1 MVGRFLLPLVA
12 VTTTLGA
19 CEIARTDDAVARAGT
34 SSPDA
39 SGIVRLPAPADA
51 EMPSGAL
58 GESIRRGRALLAAT
72 PDSLPHNV
80 GGQLRC
86 TSCHL
91 DEGTRV
97 NAAPLV
103 GVYARFPQFRDR
115 SNSVAIIEDRVNDC
129 FERSMNGRALAY
141 DSRDM
146 RDIVAWLAFLSRGTP
161 VHRDTTPRGIP
172 LLAAMTPDTAVGRT
186 QFTTT
191 CAACHGMDGQGTP
204 AGPPLWGPKSYNVG
218 ASMARLRTAA
228 SFIKYNMPNDRPGT
242 LTPQQAFDLAAYVNS
257 HSRPDLAGKENDWPR
272 GDAPSDV
279 PYSTKGRTGG
289 P

>member
-1 MVGRFLLPLVA
+1 MAGRRLLTFLVVA
-12 VTTTLGA
+12 AALGA
-19 CEIARTDDAVARAGT
+19 CEPARTDDDVARAANSARDT
-34 SSPDA
+34 APV
-39 SGIVRLPAPADA
+39 IRLPAPADS
-51 EMPSGAL
+51 EIPEGAL
-58 GESIRRGRALLAAT
+58 GVSIRRGRALLAAT
-72 PDSLPHNV
+72 PDSLPDHV

-91 DEGTRV
+91 DEGTRI

-129 FERSMNGRALAY
+129 FQRSMNGRALAY

-146 RDIVAWLAFLSRGTP
+146 RDVVAWLAFLSRGTL

-172 LLAAMTPDTAVGRT
+172 LLAAMPADTARGRA

-204 AGPPLWGPKSYNVG
+204 AGPPLWGAKSYNIG

-228 SFIKYNMPNDRPGT
+228 SFIKYNMPMDRPGT
-242 LTPQQAFDLAAYVNS
+242 LTAQQAFDLAAYVNS
-257 HSRPDLAGKENDWPR
+257 YVRPDLPGKENDWPK
-272 GDAPSDV
+272 GNAPADV
-279 PYSTKGRTGG
+279 PYQTVARKKAG
-289 P
+289 

>member
-1 MVGRFLLPLVA
+1 MVGRRLTSFLA
-12 VTTTLGA
+12 VTATFGA
-19 CEIARTDDAVARAGT
+19 CEIARTDNTVARGGDT
-34 SSPDA
+34 TPTTR
-39 SGIVRLPAPADA
+39 GIVRLAAPADS
-51 EMPSGAL
+51 EMPEGAL
-58 GESIRRGRALLAAT
+58 GASIRRGRALLAAT
-72 PDSLPHNV
+72 ADSLPHNV

-91 DEGTRV
+91 DDGTRV

-129 FERSMNGRALAY
+129 FQRSMNGRALAY

-161 VHRDTTPRGIP
+161 VHKDTTPRGIP
-172 LLAAMTPDTAVGRT
+172 LLAALTPDTAAGRA
-186 QFTTT
+186 QFTTV

-204 AGPPLWGPKSYNVG
+204 AGPPLWGPKSFNIG

-242 LTPQQAFDLAAYVNS
+242 LTAQQAFDLAAYVNS
-257 HSRPDLAGKENDWPR
+257 HSRPDLAGKEDDWPR
-272 GDAPSDV
+272 GDAPADV

>member
-1 MVGRFLLPLVA
+1 MVGRRLLTLLAVA
-12 VTTTLGA
+12 TVLGA
-19 CEIARTDDAVARAGT
+19 CEPARTDESVAHAVDAPREPAAV
-34 SSPDA
+34 
-39 SGIVRLPAPADA
+39 IRLPAPADS
-51 EMPSGAL
+51 EMPEGAL
-58 GESIRRGRALLAAT
+58 GVSIRRGRALLAAT
-72 PDSLPHNV
+72 PDSLPDHV

-103 GVYARFPQFRDR
+103 GVYARFPQYRDR
-115 SNSVAIIEDRVNDC
+115 SNAVAIIEDRINDC
-129 FERSMNGRALAY
+129 FQRSLNGRALAY
-141 DSRDM
+141 DGRDM

-172 LLAAMTPDTAVGRT
+172 LLAAMTADSARGRA
-186 QFTTT
+186 QFATV
-191 CAACHGMDGQGTP
+191 CAACHGMDGAGTP
-204 AGPPLWGPKSYNVG
+204 AGPPLWGPKSYNIG

-242 LTPQQAFDLAAYVNS
+242 LTEQQAFDLAAYVNS
-257 HSRPDLAGKENDWPR
+257 HARPDLRGKENDWPK
-272 GDAPSDV
+272 GNAPEDV
-279 PYSTKGRTGG
+279 PYLTVGKSKG

>member
-1 MVGRFLLPLVA
+1 MVGRRLISILA
-12 VTTTLGA
+12 VTAIFGA
-19 CEIARTDDAVARAGT
+19 CEIARTDNTVARGGDTAPT
-34 SSPDA
+34 TP
-39 SGIVRLPAPADA
+39 GIVRLAAPADS
-51 EMPSGAL
+51 EIPDGAL
-58 GESIRRGRALLAAT
+58 GASIRRGRALLAAT

-91 DEGTRV
+91 DDGTRV

-129 FERSMNGRALAY
+129 FQRSMNGRALAY

-161 VHRDTTPRGIP
+161 VHKDTAPRGIP
-172 LLAAMTPDTAVGRT
+172 LLATLTPDTSAGRA

-204 AGPPLWGPKSYNVG
+204 AGPPLWGPKSFNIG

-242 LTPQQAFDLAAYVNS
+242 LTAQQAFDLAAYVNS
-257 HSRPDLAGKENDWPR
+257 HSRPDLAGKEDDWPR
-272 GDAPSDV
+272 GDAPADV
-279 PYSTKGRTGG
+279 PYPTKARIGG

>member
-1 MVGRFLLPLVA
+1 MVGRRLISILA
-12 VTTTLGA
+12 VPAIFGA
-19 CEIARTDDAVARAGT
+19 CEIARTDNTVARAGDT
-34 SSPDA
+34 APTTP
-39 SGIVRLPAPADA
+39 GITRLAAPADS
-51 EMPSGAL
+51 EIPDGAL
-58 GESIRRGRALLAAT
+58 GASIRRGRALLAAT

-91 DEGTRV
+91 DDGTRV

-129 FERSMNGRALAY
+129 FQRSMNGRALAY

-161 VHRDTTPRGIP
+161 VHKDTTPRGIP
-172 LLAAMTPDTAVGRT
+172 LLAALTPDTSAGRA
-186 QFTTT
+186 QFATT

-204 AGPPLWGPKSYNVG
+204 AGPPLWGPKSFNIG

-242 LTPQQAFDLAAYVNS
+242 LTAQQAFDLAAYVNS
-257 HSRPDLAGKENDWPR
+257 HARPDLAGKEDDWPR
-272 GDAPSDV
+272 GDAPGDV
-279 PYSTKGRTGG
+279 PYSTRGRTAG

>member
-1 MVGRFLLPLVA
+1 M
-12 VTTTLGA
+12 LGA
-19 CEIARTDDAVARAGT
+19 CEIARTDDAVARAG
-34 SSPDA
+34 DA
-39 SGIVRLPAPADA
+39 APTTPGIVKLPAPADS
-51 EMPSGAL
+51 EIPDGAL
-58 GESIRRGRALLAAT
+58 GASIRRGRALLAAT

-80 GGQLRC
+80 GAQLRC

-91 DEGTRV
+91 DDGTRV

-129 FERSMNGRALAY
+129 FQRSMNGRALAY
-141 DSRDM
+141 DSREM

-161 VHRDTTPRGIP
+161 VHTDTTPRGIP
-172 LLAAMTPDTAVGRT
+172 LLAALRPDTAAGRA

-191 CAACHGMDGQGTP
+191 CAACHGMDGQGSP
-204 AGPPLWGPKSYNVG
+204 AGPPLWGPKSYNIG
-218 ASMARLRTAA
+218 ASMARLRTSA

-242 LTPQQAFDLAAYVNS
+242 LTAQQAFDLAAYVNS
-257 HSRPDLAGKENDWPR
+257 HSRPDLAGKENDWPK

-279 PYSTKGRTGG
+279 PYSTRGRTGG

>member
-1 MVGRFLLPLVA
+1 MVGRRLISILA
-12 VTTTLGA
+12 VPAIFGA
-19 CEIARTDDAVARAGT
+19 CEIARTDNTVARGGDTAPT
-34 SSPDA
+34 TP
-39 SGIVRLPAPADA
+39 GITRLAAPADS
-51 EMPSGAL
+51 EIPDGAL
-58 GESIRRGRALLAAT
+58 GASIRRGRALLAAT

-91 DEGTRV
+91 DDGTRV

-129 FERSMNGRALAY
+129 FQRSMNGRALAY

-161 VHRDTTPRGIP
+161 VHKDTTPRGIP
-172 LLAAMTPDTAVGRT
+172 LLAALTPDTSAGRA
-186 QFTTT
+186 QFATT

-204 AGPPLWGPKSYNVG
+204 AGPPLWGPKSFNIG

-242 LTPQQAFDLAAYVNS
+242 LTAQQAFDLAAYVNS
-257 HSRPDLAGKENDWPR
+257 HARPDLAGKEDDWPR
-272 GDAPSDV
+272 GDAPGDV
-279 PYSTKGRTGG
+279 PYSTRGRTAG

>member
-1 MVGRFLLPLVA
+1 MAGRRLLTLSA
-12 VTTTLGA
+12 VVVILGA
-19 CEIARTDDAVARAGT
+19 CEIARTEDEGARARDAATT
-34 SSPDA
+34 SE
-39 SGIVRLPAPADA
+39 GIVRLPAPADS
-51 EMPSGAL
+51 EIPDGPLGA
-58 GESIRRGRALLAAT
+58 SIRRGRALLAAT
-72 PDSLPHNV
+72 PDSLPQHV

-91 DEGTRV
+91 DDGTRV

-129 FERSMNGRALAY
+129 FRRSLNGRALAY

-161 VHRDTTPRGIP
+161 VHRDTTPRGIK
-172 LLAAMTPDTAVGRT
+172 LLPAMIPDTAAGRA
-186 QFTTT
+186 QFATT

-204 AGPPLWGPKSYNVG
+204 AGPPLWGPKSFNIA

-228 SFIKYNMPNDRPGT
+228 SFIKHNMPNDRPGT
-242 LTPQQAFDLAAYVNS
+242 LTAQQAFNLAAYVNA

-279 PYSTKGRTGG
+279 PYVTRGRSSGR
-289 P
+289 

>member
-1 MVGRFLLPLVA
+1 MVGRRLLPLLA
-12 VTTTLGA
+12 VSATLAA
-19 CEIARTDDAVARAGT
+19 CEVARTDDTAARAR
-34 SSPDA
+34 DA
-39 SGIVRLPAPADA
+39 APVSAGIVRLPVPADSEIPA
-51 EMPSGAL
+51 GVLGA
-58 GESIRRGRALLAAT
+58 SIRRGRALLNAT
-72 PDSLPHNV
+72 PDSLPQHV

-91 DEGTRV
+91 DDGTRV

-103 GVYARFPQFRDR
+103 GVYARFPQYRDR
-115 SNSVAIIEDRVNDC
+115 SNSVAIIEDRINDC
-129 FERSMNGRALAY
+129 FQRSMNGRALPY

-172 LLAAMTPDTAVGRT
+172 PLAAMPADTARGRS

-204 AGPPLWGPKSYNVG
+204 AGPPLWGPKSYNIG

-228 SFIKYNMPNDRPGT
+228 SFIKHNMPTDRPGT
-242 LTPQQAFDLAAYVNS
+242 LTAQQAFDLAAYVNS
-257 HSRPDLAGKENDWPR
+257 HARPDFAGKENDWPK
-272 GDAPSDV
+272 GGAPPDV
-279 PYSTKGRTGG
+279 PYVTRGSAEKR
-289 P
+289 

>member
-1 MVGRFLLPLVA
+1 MVARRLTTVLLG
-12 VTTTLGA
+12 TMTLGA
-19 CEIARTDDAVARAGT
+19 CEIARTGDTVARGGELSATTTGV
-34 SSPDA
+34 
-39 SGIVRLPAPADA
+39 VRLPIPADSLIP
-51 EMPSGAL
+51 EGPLGA
-58 GESIRRGRALLAAT
+58 SIRRGRALLAAT

-91 DEGTRV
+91 DDGARV

-103 GVYARFPQFRDR
+103 GVYARFPQYRDR

-129 FERSMNGRALAY
+129 FQRSMNGRALPY
-141 DSRDM
+141 DSQDM

-161 VHRDTTPRGIP
+161 VHKDTTPRGIP
-172 LLAAMTPDTAVGRT
+172 LLAALTPDTAAGRA

-204 AGPPLWGPKSYNVG
+204 AGPPVWGPKSFNVG

-228 SFIKYNMPNDRPGT
+228 SFIKYNMPFDRPGT
-242 LTPQQAFDLAAYVNS
+242 LTEQEAFNLAAYVNS
-257 HSRPDLAGKENDWPR
+257 HARPDLAGKENDWPK
-272 GDAPSDV
+272 GNAPADV
-279 PYSTKGRTGG
+279 PYATKGRASG

>member
-1 MVGRFLLPLVA
+1 VAAAVVRLAAPSDSEIPVGE
-12 VTTTLGA
+12 LGA
-19 CEIARTDDAVARAGT
+19 
-34 SSPDA
+34 
-39 SGIVRLPAPADA
+39 
-51 EMPSGAL
+51 
-58 GESIRRGRALLAAT
+58 SIRRGRALLAAT
-72 PDSLPHNV
+72 PDSLPQHV

-91 DEGTRV
+91 DDGTRV

-103 GVYARFPQFRDR
+103 GVYARFPQYRER
-115 SNSVAIIEDRVNDC
+115 SNSVAIIEDRINDC
-129 FERSMNGRALAY
+129 FQRSLNGRALPY
-141 DSRDM
+141 DSGNM

-172 LLAAMTPDTAVGRT
+172 LLAAMTADSARGRAQFATA
-186 QFTTT
+186 
-191 CAACHGMDGQGTP
+191 CAACHGMDGEGTP

-242 LTPQQAFDLAAYVNS
+242 LTEQQAFDLAAYVNS
-257 HSRPDLAGKENDWPR
+257 HARPDLRGKENDWPK
-272 GDAPSDV
+272 GNAPEDV
-279 PYSTKGRTGG
+279 PYLTVGKNRG

>member
-1 MVGRFLLPLVA
+1 MAGRRLLTLLA
-12 VTTTLGA
+12 VVLILAA
-19 CEIARTDDAVARAGT
+19 CEIARTESSVARGPDTTAT
-34 SSPDA
+34 SA
-39 SGIVRLPAPADA
+39 GIVRLSMPADSEIPA
-51 EMPSGAL
+51 GPLGA
-58 GESIRRGRALLAAT
+58 SIRRGRALLAAT

-91 DEGTRV
+91 DDGTRV

-129 FERSMNGRALAY
+129 FQRSMNGRALPY

-146 RDIVAWLAFLSRGTP
+146 RDIVAWLAFLSRGAP
-161 VHRDTTPRGIP
+161 VHRDTTPRGIT
-172 LLAAMTPDTAVGRT
+172 LLPAMAPDTAAGRA
-186 QFTTT
+186 QFATT
-191 CAACHGMDGQGTP
+191 CAACHGMDGQGTT
-204 AGPPLWGPKSYNVG
+204 AGPPLWGPKSFNIA

-228 SFIKYNMPNDRPGT
+228 SFIKHNMPNDRPGT
-242 LTPQQAFDLAAYVNS
+242 LTAQQAFDLAAYVNS
-257 HSRPDLAGKENDWPR
+257 HARPDLVGKENDWPR

-279 PYSTKGRTGG
+279 PYMTRGRSSG

>member
-1 MVGRFLLPLVA
+1 MAGRRLLTLPAAFLILA
-12 VTTTLGA
+12 A
-19 CEIARTDDAVARAGT
+19 CEIARTEDSVTRGRDTTA
-34 SSPDA
+34 A
-39 SGIVRLPAPADA
+39 SAGIVRLAMPADSEIPA
-51 EMPSGAL
+51 GPLGA
-58 GESIRRGRALLAAT
+58 SIRRGRALLAAT

-91 DEGTRV
+91 DDGTRV

-129 FERSMNGRALAY
+129 FQRSMNGRALPY

-146 RDIVAWLAFLSRGTP
+146 RDIVAWLAFLSRGAP
-161 VHRDTTPRGIP
+161 VHRDTTPRGIT
-172 LLAAMTPDTAVGRT
+172 LLPAMTPDTAAGRT
-186 QFTTT
+186 QFATT
-191 CAACHGMDGQGTP
+191 CAACHGMDGQGTT
-204 AGPPLWGPKSYNVG
+204 AGPPLWGPKSFNIA

-228 SFIKYNMPNDRPGT
+228 SFIKHNMPNDRPGT
-242 LTPQQAFDLAAYVNS
+242 LTAQQAFDLAAYVNS
-257 HSRPDLAGKENDWPR
+257 HARPDLVGKENDWPR

-279 PYSTKGRTGG
+279 PYQTSGRTRRR
-289 P
+289 